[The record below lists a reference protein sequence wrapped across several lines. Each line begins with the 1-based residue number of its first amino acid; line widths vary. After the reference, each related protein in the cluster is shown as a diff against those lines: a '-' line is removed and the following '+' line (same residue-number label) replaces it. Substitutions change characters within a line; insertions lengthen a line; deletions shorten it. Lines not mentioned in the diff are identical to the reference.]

1 MNNLTRLFIC
11 SAGIILLFVA
21 TALALCNRA
30 MPVDI
35 EPLNDPLFNMSLP
48 HVFWIV
54 CGVGTAAALV
64 CLLTRKTKVQL
75 VLVALCGLMFLGC
88 RTWVA
93 ISGISAGFAG
103 YLGGLGRVFGIDGAT
118 TEKILCAAS
127 VYLLTGCIALFFL
140 ERKRTVSSGI
150 ARAEQQIQAK

>member
-1 MNNLTRLFIC
+1 
-11 SAGIILLFVA
+11 
-21 TALALCNRA
+21 

-35 EPLNDPLFNMSLP
+35 EPLNDPLFHMPLP
-48 HVFWIV
+48 RLFWIV
-54 CGVGTAAALV
+54 CGVGTAVALV
-64 CLLTRKTKVQL
+64 CLLTRKAKVQL

-88 RTWVA
+88 RTWIA

-103 YLGGLGRVFGIDGAT
+103 YFSGLGRVFGIDGAT

-140 ERKRTVSSGI
+140 ERKRTVSNGI
-150 ARAEQQIQAK
+150 ARAEQKIQAK